1 MTDDELKAL
10 VASVAEQQKETD
22 RQVRTLSER
31 MDRRHDETERH
42 LQAVFERMDR
52 RHDETERHL
61 QAVSERMD
69 RRHDE
74 TERHLQAVSERME
87 QSREETDRRLQTMSE
102 RMEQS
107 REETDRRL
115 QTMSERMEQSR
126 EETDRRLQTMSERME
141 RSREETD
148 RHLQEVSERIGLS
161 REETDRQL
169 RDVNRQVG
177 GLSNKFGSFT
187 GGLAYRSCKR
197 ILREHFRMEQTLHE
211 VEVERP
217 NGQNEEYDM
226 LGVANGR
233 HNEVVVVEIKSQLR
247 ERDLEQTLDK
257 LRRVP
262 EFMPQYKNMKIHGM
276 IAAVYLPK
284 GMQEKVEAAG
294 LYLATGADEN
304 FTLLPPSPG
313 FQPKP
318 FGG

>member
-1 MTDDELKAL
+1 MTDEELKAL

-61 QAVSERMD
+61 QAVSERM
-69 RRHDE
+69 
-74 TERHLQAVSERME
+74 
-87 QSREETDRRLQTMSE
+87 
-102 RMEQS
+102 
-107 REETDRRL
+107 
-115 QTMSERMEQSR
+115 EQSR

-141 RSREETD
+141 RSREETDRHLQAVSERMEQSREETD

-187 GGLAYRSCKR
+187 EGLAYRSCKR
-197 ILREHFRMEQTLHE
+197 ILKEHFRMEQTLHE

-262 EFMPQYKNMKIHGM
+262 EFMPQYKHMKIHGM

-304 FTLLPPSPG
+304 FTLLPPSSG

>member
-74 TERHLQAVSERME
+74 TERHLQAV
-87 QSREETDRRLQTMSE
+87 
-102 RMEQS
+102 
-107 REETDRRL
+107 
-115 QTMSERMEQSR
+115 
-126 EETDRRLQTMSERME
+126 SERME